1 MIISI
6 FQIEYPTNA
15 PPPLPRRNDRVFQP
29 PPAIITTN
37 RFVIDIDA
45 RFEHL
50 FHDVHHFPAPMPF
63 TKFEKYYPSE
73 KRFIVIE

>member
-6 FQIEYPTNA
+6 FQTEYPTNA
-15 PPPLPRRNDRVFQP
+15 PPPLPQRNP
-29 PPAIITTN
+29 PPTIITTN

-45 RFEHL
+45 RFERL
-50 FHDVHHFPAPMPF
+50 FHDVHEFPVPMPF